1 MAVLTGGS
9 WYGEEDQACSKARG
23 QAPEASGMDETTNPR
38 TQGSLARQDTRCD
51 NLEADQANARRV
63 TPEGARTR
71 IAARTS
77 SIVFRLALLIQPS
90 CSSSDYPTRG
100 RKGDSRR

>member
-1 MAVLTGGS
+1 MALLTAGS
-9 WYGEEDQACSKARG
+9 WYGEEDQARSKKHPAKR
-23 QAPEASGMDETTNPR
+23 QEASGMDETTNPR
-38 TQGSLARQDTRCD
+38 TQGSLARQDTRRS

-77 SIVFRLALLIQPS
+77 SIVFHLALLDPA
-90 CSSSDYPTRG
+90 
-100 RKGDSRR
+100 

>member
-1 MAVLTGGS
+1 
-9 WYGEEDQACSKARG
+9 
-23 QAPEASGMDETTNPR
+23 MDETTNPR
-38 TQGSLARQDTRCD
+38 TQGSLARQDTRCG

-77 SIVFRLALLIQPS
+77 SIVFRLALLIQPNWFQFGS
-90 CSSSDYPTRG
+90 PELDEGPECWLSLATYEPSGSGG
-100 RKGDSRR
+100 RCCRRVPALSVRDLV